1 MRIARSLFIAASA
14 SLCAVAC
21 VGCGGSPPKNGTL
34 SHGGADG
41 SAEADATE
49 SGSGNAEADATESGS
64 GNASEAS
71 YDAISLRDPSDA
83 AVDAWHCLKLY
94 EDCTGRPAD
103 CCQTPAPFT
112 CYQSGTGAVCGEPGL
127 Q

>member
-1 MRIARSLFIAASA
+1 MSMRIARSPFIAASA

-41 SAEADATE
+41 SAEAE
-49 SGSGNAEADATESGS
+49 ATESGS

-94 EDCTGRPAD
+94 EDCTSRPAD